1 MININKKITLAFF
14 LTFLFSSNSI
24 AETNYPFTSIAI
36 VDINL
41 ILTDSKAA
49 KNATKQFE
57 TIQKS
62 TEVEIIASDKK
73 IEDEIIASDK
83 KIIEEKNKLIEQQ
96 SVIAPEAF
104 DLKAKDFE
112 KKLLNYNAEKQ
123 TKLQNYNTEKQAKL
137 RKLEG
142 VLQKARNEILEN
154 VKPILEEL
162 SQELGVTV
170 ILEKNSVL
178 LSANNMDI
186 TNNIIKKLNK
196 KLPKIKVSL
205 D

>member
-1 MININKKITLAFF
+1 MNKINKKIFQ
-14 LTFLFSSNSI
+14 LTFLVMIVFSFNSG
-24 AETNYPFTSIAI
+24 AETAYPNTSIAI
-36 VDINL
+36 VDLNL
-41 ILTDSKAA
+41 ILSDSKAA

-57 TIQKS
+57 AFQKS
-62 TEVEIIASDKK
+62 TEDEILASDKK
-73 IEDEIIASDK
+73 MLDER
-83 KIIEEKNKLIEQQ
+83 NKLIEQQ

-104 DLKAKDFE
+104 ELKAKDYE
-112 KKLLNYNAEKQ
+112 KKLQTYQVEKQ
-123 TKLQNYNTEKQAKL
+123 EKL

-142 VLQKARNEILEN
+142 GLQRARNEILEN

-162 SQELGVTV
+162 SKELGVTV

-178 LSANNMDI
+178 LSASNMDI
-186 TNNIIKKLNK
+186 TENVIKKLNK

>member
-1 MININKKITLAFF
+1 MNKINKIILHITL
-14 LTFLFSSNSI
+14 LIIFLFGFNLH
-24 AETNYPFTSIAI
+24 AETTYPNTSVAI

-41 ILTDSKAA
+41 ILSDSKSA

-57 TIQKS
+57 KIQKVL
-62 TEVEIIASDKK
+62 EVEIVESDEKML
-73 IEDEIIASDK
+73 
-83 KIIEEKNKLIEQQ
+83 EERNKLIEQQ

-104 DLKAKDFE
+104 EIKAKDYE
-112 KKLLNYNAEKQ
+112 KKLQNHQVNKQ
-123 TKLQNYNTEKQAKL
+123 NKL

-142 VLQKARNEILEN
+142 VLQKVRNEILES
-154 VKPILEEL
+154 VKPILEDI
-162 SQELGVTV
+162 SKELGITV

-186 TNNIIKKLNK
+186 TEDVIKRLNK
-196 KLPKIKVSL
+196 KLPKVKVSL

>member
-1 MININKKITLAFF
+1 MNNINNMMKKITTLAFI
-14 LTFLFSSNSI
+14 LVPLLSLNSI
-24 AETNYPFTSIAI
+24 AETNYPNTSIAV
-36 VDINL
+36 VDLNL
-41 ILTDSKAA
+41 ILSESKAA

-57 TIQKS
+57 EIQKS
-62 TEVEIIASDKK
+62 TEDEIIVSDKK
-73 IEDEIIASDK
+73 MLDER
-83 KIIEEKNKLIEQQ
+83 NKLIEQQ

-104 DLKAKDFE
+104 ELKAKDYE
-112 KKLLNYNAEKQ
+112 KRLQEYQSDKQ
-123 TKLQNYNTEKQAKL
+123 NKL

-154 VKPILEEL
+154 VKPILENL
-162 SQELGVTV
+162 SKEIGVTV

-186 TNNIIKKLNK
+186 TDNVIKKLNK
-196 KLPKIKVSL
+196 ALPKVKVSL

>member
-1 MININKKITLAFF
+1 MNNINKKIFHITL
-14 LTFLFSSNSI
+14 LLIVLFGFNLY
-24 AETNYPFTSIAI
+24 AESTYPNTSIAI

-41 ILTDSKAA
+41 ILSDSKSA
-49 KNATKQFE
+49 KDATKQFE
-57 TIQKS
+57 KIQKS
-62 TEVEIIASDKK
+62 MEVEIEESDKK
-73 IEDEIIASDK
+73 ML
-83 KIIEEKNKLIEQQ
+83 EERNSLIEQQ

-104 DLKAKDFE
+104 EVKAKDYE
-112 KKLLNYNAEKQ
+112 K
-123 TKLQNYNTEKQAKL
+123 KLQNYQVDKQKKL

-142 VLQKARNEILEN
+142 VLQKVRNEILN
-154 VKPILEEL
+154 NIKPILEDL
-162 SQELGVTV
+162 SSELGVTV

-186 TNNIIKKLNK
+186 TENVIKKLNK

>member
-1 MININKKITLAFF
+1 MININKKIILAFF
-14 LTFLFSSNSI
+14 LTFLFGFNSI

-36 VDINL
+36 VDLNL

-49 KNATKQFE
+49 KNATEQFE
-57 TIQKS
+57 AIQKS
-62 TEVEIIASDKK
+62 TEDEIVASDK
-73 IEDEIIASDK
+73 EMLDER
-83 KIIEEKNKLIEQQ
+83 NRLIEQQ

-104 DLKAKDFE
+104 ELKAKDFE
-112 KKLLNYNAEKQ
+112 K
-123 TKLQNYNTEKQAKL
+123 KLQNYNTEKQAKL

-142 VLQKARNEILEN
+142 VLQKARNDILEN

-186 TNNIIKKLNK
+186 TNDIVKKLNK

>member
-14 LTFLFSSNSI
+14 LTFLFSFNSI

-36 VDINL
+36 VDINM

-62 TEVEIIASDKK
+62 TEAEIIASDKK

-137 RKLEG
+137 RKPEG

-170 ILEKNSVL
+170 ILEKNFVISIL
-178 LSANNMDI
+178 FALNRTEFFSNI
-186 TNNIIKKLNK
+186 TVT
-196 KLPKIKVSL
+196 PSS
-205 D
+205 

>member
-1 MININKKITLAFF
+1 MFKT
-14 LTFLFSSNSI
+14 S
-24 AETNYPFTSIAI
+24 YPNTSIAI
-36 VDINL
+36 VDLNL
-41 ILTDSKAA
+41 ILSESKAA

-57 TIQKS
+57 AIQKS
-62 TEVEIIASDKK
+62 T
-73 IEDEIIASDK
+73 EDEIIASDK
-83 KIIEEKNKLIEQQ
+83 KMLDERNKLIEQQ

-104 DLKAKDFE
+104 ELKATDYE
-112 KKLLNYNAEKQ
+112 KKLQGYQSDKQ
-123 TKLQNYNTEKQAKL
+123 NKL

-154 VKPILEEL
+154 VKPILEDL
-162 SQELGVTV
+162 SKELGVTV

-186 TNNIIKKLNK
+186 TDSVIKKLNK